1 MPSTNVCAIFDA
13 VGDHTV
19 KLEQNCQPVKLEVS
33 RILDCGF
40 QDDMC
45 RPAQKGCTNCPG
57 HLASVFQACEPVD
70 NCSTVGCSFKRVLP
84 LQKKFLL
91 QYNQKWVHK
100 SQNECMMVARR
111 LSAQN
116 GCSPDKGS
124 PVAHRPLSC
133 LLASP
138 VWEER
143 KSKRLLSLLSRSP
156 AGLVKPKLDKASELQ
171 RSLQAKAETEW

>member
-1 MPSTNVCAIFDA
+1 
-13 VGDHTV
+13 
-19 KLEQNCQPVKLEVS
+19 
-33 RILDCGF
+33 
-40 QDDMC
+40 MC

-91 QYNQKWVHK
+91 QYNKKWVHK

-116 GCSPDKGS
+116 GCSPDKEEPDKG
-124 PVAHRPLSC
+124 VLWRTDRC
-133 LLASP
+133 L
-138 VWEER
+138 VY
-143 KSKRLLSLLSRSP
+143 LLPQSGGRS
-156 AGLVKPKLDKASELQ
+156 GKANVY
-171 RSLQAKAETEW
+171 